1 MKLESKRWLIL
12 SMGILANMCMG
23 AAYASSVFAK
33 PLLVTLDLMKMGPS
47 GPVPDMVKWALAFS
61 VNLACLPLGMLLS
74 GRIADIK
81 SPRAVV
87 IGGGILFGLGML
99 LTGYAGSFA
108 WVLFFFGVVMGIG
121 SGAAYGAVVS
131 TSVRWFPDMRGLASG
146 LSVGAL
152 GCGTLI
158 IAPIAQQL
166 MAGAPDGQTPVLW
179 AFKILGTAFIVVIA
193 LASFFMVTPP
203 AGYKPAGW
211 IPKQG
216 APGSSAAKDYTWRQL
231 FGRLEFWVLYAMY
244 ACGTFSG
251 LMIISQASPIA
262 QKMTKL
268 SPVEAVGIVSLMG
281 LANAVG
287 RVFWGFVSDKAGR
300 LNALFV
306 MFIITGITMFFLP
319 QLAMQK
325 NTLLIG
331 ALFVGACYGGYL
343 GIFPS
348 VTADYFGTKNLALN
362 YAVIFSAF
370 SIAAI
375 AGPRVASQI
384 VLATDSYAKAFMVAG
399 AVCVAGAILT
409 IFAARLAKRTK
420 PNI

>member
-1 MKLESKRWLIL
+1 MKPESKRWLIL
-12 SMGILANMCMG
+12 GMGILANMCMG
-23 AAYASSVFAK
+23 AAYASSVFAR
-33 PLLVTLDLMKMGPS
+33 PLLDTLGLVKTGPA
-47 GPVPDMVKWALAFS
+47 GPVPDMMKWALAFS

-87 IGGGILFGLGML
+87 FGGGFLFGLGML

-108 WVLFFFGVVMGIG
+108 WVLLFFGAVMGIG
-121 SGAAYGAVVS
+121 SGAAYGAIVS

-158 IAPIAQQL
+158 IAPVAQHL
-166 MAGAPDGQTPVLW
+166 MAGAPDGQIPVLW
-179 AFKILGTAFIVVIA
+179 AFKVLGAAFIAVIVA
-193 LASFFMVTPP
+193 ASFFMATPP
-203 AGYKPAGW
+203 SGYRPSGW
-211 IPKQG
+211 SPKQG
-216 APGSSAAKDYTWRQL
+216 SPGVSDAKDCTWRQL
-231 FGRLEFWVLYAMY
+231 FSRLEFWVLYAMY

-268 SPVEAVGIVSLMG
+268 SPGEAVGIVSLMG
-281 LANAVG
+281 LANAAG
-287 RVFWGFVSDKAGR
+287 RVVWGFISDKTGR

-306 MFIITGITMFFLP
+306 MFVVTGITMFLLP
-319 QLAMQK
+319 QMALQK
-325 NTLLIG
+325 NTLLTG
-331 ALFVGACYGGYL
+331 ALLVGACYGGYL

-348 VTADYFGTKNLALN
+348 VTADSFGVKNLALN

-375 AGPRVASQI
+375 TGPRVASRI
-384 VLATDSYAKAFMVAG
+384 VLATDSYAGAFMVAG
-399 AVCVAGAILT
+399 AVCAAGAVLT
-409 IFAARLAKRTK
+409 LFAVRLAKRAAARS
-420 PNI
+420 